1 MGKANQFQTG
11 VEFGLGKYID
21 ASVDYYSKNTT
32 DLIFDRR
39 VGPSLGYAILK
50 VNDGELLNGIEFDV
64 TAHLLKGDD
73 YFIDFT
79 VNGEFENEL

>member
-1 MGKANQFQTG
+1 LTWEKANQFQTG

-50 VNDGELLNGIEFDV
+50 
-64 TAHLLKGDD
+64 
-73 YFIDFT
+73 
-79 VNGEFENEL
+79 

>member
-1 MGKANQFQTG
+1 MIKLRLVISLKEILTWHGKANQFQTG

-39 VGPSLGYAILK
+39 VGPSLGML
-50 VNDGELLNGIEFDV
+50 F
-64 TAHLLKGDD
+64 
-73 YFIDFT
+73 
-79 VNGEFENEL
+79 

>member
-21 ASVDYYSKNTT
+21 ASVDYYSQT

-39 VGPSLGYAILK
+39 VGPSLGYAL
-50 VNDGELLNGIEFDV
+50 F
-64 TAHLLKGDD
+64 
-73 YFIDFT
+73 
-79 VNGEFENEL
+79 

>member
-1 MGKANQFQTG
+1 
-11 VEFGLGKYID
+11 LIIIL
-21 ASVDYYSKNTT
+21 KNTT

-50 VNDGELLNGIEFDV
+50 VNDGELLNSGIEFDV

-79 VNGEFENEL
+79 VNGELPKMKLLKTN

>member
-50 VNDGELLNGIEFDV
+50 
-64 TAHLLKGDD
+64 
-73 YFIDFT
+73 
-79 VNGEFENEL
+79 